1 MTAIFRD
8 VRDTFL
14 INSKI
19 PKLSRHLKITI
30 RAPTRYR
37 KGYLVHFHYIV
48 YMVESRDSFHEFTSE
63 NRSISIR
70 NLKEAAQL
78 IQCLT
83 NRAGD
88 QSEQGGRIFKSFSNM
103 EIDVLSIQ
111 PIVEKVKDYF
121 QVAFLDE
128 GAEKTNL
135 PNVLVDIVK
144 TYLLESK

>member
-1 MTAIFRD
+1 
-8 VRDTFL
+8 
-14 INSKI
+14 
-19 PKLSRHLKITI
+19 
-30 RAPTRYR
+30 
-37 KGYLVHFHYIV
+37 
-48 YMVESRDSFHEFTSE
+48 MVESRDSFHEFTSE

-83 NRAGD
+83 NRTGD

-111 PIVEKVKDYF
+111 PIVEKVEDYF
-121 QVAFLDE
+121 RVAFLDE